1 MATGEAGLN
10 ERLMIYG
17 TGDAT
22 RQVAIWLHGK
32 RRSSFS
38 GCSEAVL
45 SAAGLSWRIPAQ
57 RTKYDSQWVST
68 AAYGMLKRLDPT
80 LAQGSLTKY
89 VYKIDTNIA
98 SATGNFMESGAH
110 APWHSTQRRGVG
122 GVEKG

>member
-1 MATGEAGLN
+1 
-10 ERLMIYG
+10 MIYG

-38 GCSEAVL
+38 GCSETVL

-57 RTKYDSQWVST
+57 QTKYDSQWVST

-80 LAQGSLTKY
+80 LAQRILIRY
-89 VYKIDTNIA
+89 AHKIDTNIA
-98 SATGNFMESGAH
+98 SATGNFMDANDFFDKAGVDRIY
-110 APWHSTQRRGVG
+110 RR
-122 GVEKG
+122 